1 MPEVRVVVPR
11 ELDRTL
17 EAMVRAGFAGN
28 KAELARTALIHLLSA
43 LPTQMSR
50 GYDLE
55 TAFSPDGR
63 IFQLEY
69 AAETTLRGGTI
80 VGVCCAEG
88 VVLAKRV
95 RREHGRYPL
104 VVTPD
109 QFTRVFQIH
118 ESIGMVHCGLL
129 MDGYIV
135 VEEAIKQAVS
145 LEKAGGVDI
154 EKLVKRL
161 VLFIQPFGQRKN
173 MRPLGTAIL
182 VGGIDS
188 GNKVRLFLLGA
199 QGIAKE
205 HRAAA
210 WGSGRDEAKE
220 ILSEGYK
227 EDLNLE
233 EATSL
238 AVKAALRE
246 IREPEV
252 LVATVN
258 AETREFKELKD
269 REIEEILKKTPH

>member
-1 MPEVRVVVPR
+1 MPEVRIVVPK
-11 ELDRTL
+11 ELDRAL
-17 EAMVRAGFAGN
+17 DAMVRAGFAGN
-28 KAELARTALIHLLSA
+28 KAELARTALIHLLSS

-80 VGVCCAEG
+80 VGVCCPEG

-109 QFTRVFQIH
+109 QFTRVFRIH

-129 MDGYIV
+129 MDGCIV
-135 VEEAIKQAVS
+135 VDEALKQVES
-145 LEKAGGVDI
+145 LEKEGKVDI
-154 EKLVKRL
+154 ERLAKRL
-161 VLFIQPFGQRKN
+161 VLFIQSFGQRKD

-182 VGGIDS
+182 MGGIDS
-188 GNKVRLFLLGA
+188 DKKPRLFLLGA

-205 HRAAA
+205 HRATA
-210 WGSGRDEAKE
+210 WGSGRDEGRG
-220 ILSEGYK
+220 ILKEGYR

-233 EATSL
+233 EATL
-238 AVKAALRE
+238 LTVKAALRE
-246 IREPEV
+246 TKKPEV
-252 LVATVN
+252 LVATID
-258 AETREFKELKD
+258 AKTSEFKELKD
-269 REIEEILKKTPH
+269 REIEQILKKISS

>member
-1 MPEVRVVVPR
+1 MPEVRVVVPT
-11 ELDRTL
+11 ELDRAL
-17 EAMVRAGFAGN
+17 DAMVRAGFAGN
-28 KAELARTALIHLLSA
+28 KAELARTALIHLLSS

-80 VGVCCAEG
+80 VGVSCPEG
-88 VVLAKRV
+88 VVLAKRI

-104 VVTPD
+104 IVTPD
-109 QFTRVFQIH
+109 KFTRVFQIH

-135 VEEAIKQAVS
+135 VDESLKEVES
-145 LEKAGGVDI
+145 LERAGGVDI
-154 EKLVKRL
+154 ESLAERL
-161 VLFIQPFGQRKN
+161 VLFMQSFGQRKD

-182 VGGIDS
+182 MGGVDW
-188 GNKVRLFLLGA
+188 GKKPRLFLLGA

-210 WGSGRDEAKE
+210 WGSGRDEAIR
-220 ILSEGYK
+220 ILSQGYR
-227 EDLNLE
+227 EDLNLQ
-233 EATSL
+233 EATLL

-246 IREPEV
+246 TKKPEV
-252 LVATVN
+252 LVAAIDTK
-258 AETREFKELKD
+258 TREFKELPD
-269 REIEEILKKTPH
+269 REIEQILKKISS

>member
-1 MPEVRVVVPR
+1 MPEVRIVVPR
-11 ELDRTL
+11 ELDRAL
-17 EAMVRAGFAGN
+17 DAMVRAGFAGN
-28 KAELARTALIHLLSA
+28 KAELARTALMHLLSS

-80 VGVCCAEG
+80 VGVCCPEG
-88 VVLAKRV
+88 VVLAKRI
-95 RREHGRYPL
+95 RKEHGLYPL

-129 MDGYIV
+129 MDGYIIV
-135 VEEAIKQAVS
+135 DEALKHVES
-145 LEKAGGVDI
+145 LEKEGRVNI
-154 EKLVKRL
+154 EKLAKRL
-161 VLFIQPFGQRKN
+161 VLFIQSFGQRKDV
-173 MRPLGTAIL
+173 RPLGTAIL
-182 VGGIDS
+182 MGGIDL
-188 GNKVRLFLLGA
+188 GKKPRLFLLGA

-210 WGSGRDEAKE
+210 WGSGRDEARE
-220 ILSEGYK
+220 ILIESFR
-227 EDLNLE
+227 EDLSLK

-238 AVKAALRE
+238 AVKAALRQTK
-246 IREPEV
+246 EPEV
-252 LVATVN
+252 LVATLD
-258 AETREFKELKD
+258 AKTGEFKELKD
-269 REIEEILKKTPH
+269 REIEQILKKTYS